1 MIEYDPFSDRVF
13 DDPLPIY
20 KQLRDEAPIYYLEEF
35 DCWFLSRFEDVW
47 QALESQADFFTSV
60 GGTTSIDL
68 MLGQSSSLMR
78 DGKSLSTMD
87 LPQDLQLRTSIMRSF
102 FPGEARR
109 MEGQAREWVR
119 GFLDEIYERGECDAI
134 HDIAMRLS
142 VRIACTIIGIP
153 LEDAEL
159 LSGRVNLFFHREEG
173 THGQTEVGQNATNQ
187 LYDYLVKWLDEQEG
201 KGGRSDL
208 MDALQGAEIDGHK
221 LSRADKLATLQLL
234 VVGGTETLPKVFAGA
249 VYRLWQSP
257 DQRAE
262 VAAKP
267 ELAKGAF
274 LEALRYDM
282 PTNMLGR
289 TVVKPF
295 TLHGETLDVGQK
307 VMFLWHCANHDER
320 EFPDPD
326 RYDIHRRA
334 ERILSFGH
342 ATHRCLGANVA
353 QMEGRV
359 LVQELLARIPDYE
372 VIEDRQV
379 RLRSEFFQGW
389 GALPI
394 RWRVR

>member
-1 MIEYDPFSDRVF
+1 MIDYDPFSDRIF
-13 DDPLPIY
+13 DDPLPVY
-20 KQLRDEAPIYYLEEF
+20 KQLRDEAPLHYLEEF
-35 DCWFLSRFEDVW
+35 DCWFLSRFEDIW
-47 QALESQADFFTSV
+47 RALETQAGFFTSA

-68 MLGQSSSLMR
+68 MLGQRSSAIR
-78 DGKSLSTMD
+78 DGRSLSTMD
-87 LPQDLQLRTSIMRSF
+87 EPHHTQFRTSFVRHF
-102 FPGEARR
+102 FPSEARR
-109 MEGQAREWVR
+109 MEGLAGELVR

-153 LEDAEL
+153 LEDADL
-159 LSGRVNLFFHREEG
+159 LSGQVNLFFQREEG
-173 THGQTEVGQNATNQ
+173 TRGQTEVGQNATDQ
-187 LYDYLVKWLDEQEG
+187 LADYLGKWLDEQQRTSGTSALMQSLLDAEVD
-201 KGGRSDL
+201 GRK
-208 MDALQGAEIDGHK
+208 I
-221 LSRADKLATLQLL
+221 SRDDQLATLNLL

-249 VYRLWQSP
+249 VYRLWQNPGQSA
-257 DQRAE
+257 R
-262 VAAKP
+262 VAANP
-267 ELAKGAF
+267 ELAKDAF
-274 LEALRYDM
+274 WEALRYDM

-289 TVVKPF
+289 TVSKPF
-295 TLHGETLDVGQK
+295 SLHGKTLDIGQK

-326 RYDIHRRA
+326 RYDIRRKA

-359 LVQELLARIPDYE
+359 LVRELLARIPDYE

-394 RWRVR
+394 RWQVR

>member
-1 MIEYDPFSDRVF
+1 VIDYDPFSDRVF

-20 KQLRDEAPIYYLEEF
+20 KQLRDEAPVYYIEEF
-35 DCWFLSRFEDVW
+35 DCWFLSRFEDIW
-47 QALESQADFFTSV
+47 QALESQNEFFTSA

-68 MLGQSSSLMR
+68 MLGQRSSANR
-78 DGKSLSTMD
+78 DGTSLSTMD
-87 LPQDLQLRTSIMRSF
+87 EPQHTQLRTSIMKFF
-102 FPGEARR
+102 FPGAARR
-109 MEGQAREWVR
+109 MEGLSRELVR

-153 LEDAEL
+153 LEDADL
-159 LSGRVNLFFHREEG
+159 LCGQVNLFFQREEG
-173 THGQTEVGQNATNQ
+173 KRGQTEVGQNATNQ
-187 LYDYLVKWLDEQEG
+187 LADYLEKWLDEQQ
-201 KGGRSDL
+201 KTGGTSAL
-208 MDALQGAEIDGHK
+208 MQALFDAEVDGRK
-221 LSRADKLATLQLL
+221 ISRDDQLATLNLL

-249 VYRLWQSP
+249 VYRLWQNP

-262 VAAKP
+262 VAENP
-267 ELAKGAF
+267 ELAKDAF
-274 LEALRYDM
+274 WEALRYDM

-289 TVVKPF
+289 TVAKPF
-295 TLHGETLDVGQK
+295 PIHGETLDVGQK
-307 VMFLWHCANHDER
+307 LMFLWHCANHDER

-326 RYDIHRRA
+326 RYDIHRGA
-334 ERILSFGH
+334 ERILSLGH
-342 ATHRCLGANVA
+342 GSHRCLGAHIA